1 MVKRG
6 EPVAICVR
14 ETALMHMV
22 VDGFTAKKAVSLSRN
37 HFSERSAKRWLE
49 RWRKYNHVKAFPR
62 LGKSFGW
69 SVPEQN
75 LIRAYIDSHEHV
87 DTYLDELAEAIQVL
101 VGRPV
106 TESGVWHL
114 LARMGYTRKIL
125 SKVSH
130 ARSEVERMRFAQ
142 HMRASNYQMEQLV
155 FFDESGTC
163 DRDCQGISAT
173 VSGVCVRVCMMSQ
186 VRDHCV
192 PGLRMHVS
200 LRACA

>member
-1 MVKRG
+1 M
-6 EPVAICVR
+6 
-14 ETALMHMV
+14 
-22 VDGFTAKKAVSLSRN
+22 
-37 HFSERSAKRWLE
+37 
-49 RWRKYNHVKAFPR
+49 
-62 LGKSFGW
+62 
-69 SVPEQN
+69 
-75 LIRAYIDSHEHV
+75 IRAYIDSHEHV

-106 TESGVWHL
+106 TERGVWHL